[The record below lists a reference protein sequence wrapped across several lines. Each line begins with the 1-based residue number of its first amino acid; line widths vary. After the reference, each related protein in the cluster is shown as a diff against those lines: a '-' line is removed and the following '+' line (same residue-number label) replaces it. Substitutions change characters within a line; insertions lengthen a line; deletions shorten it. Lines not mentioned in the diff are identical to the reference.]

1 MKKLNYVHMLVCPI
15 IVGFVFYHMTFHDY
29 DDSVMGIFST
39 SCFGL
44 TTLLYVLVMFSEVWL
59 LSALTFAP
67 LISYYMYKTSQTL
80 KDIEVIWIF
89 VFSLFQIFIFISVSY
104 KIERITK
111 ECFLYKENLDRS
123 FHRWF
128 KIFESF
134 PEGIAMIKEDGQI
147 QYSNPALMQLLDL
160 DQGLDEKSEINMMS
174 SFSRRGSASDSL
186 SLRSKL
192 EMTKITKW
200 TPPDLGVPAKS

>member
-15 IVGFVFYHMTFHDY
+15 IVGFVFYHMTFNDY
-29 DDSVMGIFST
+29 DDSVIGILST

-67 LISYYMYKTSQTL
+67 LISYYMYKTIQTF
-80 KDIEVIWIF
+80 KDIDPIWIF

-134 PEGIAMIKEDGQI
+134 PEGIAMIKEDG
-147 QYSNPALMQLLDL
+147 
-160 DQGLDEKSEINMMS
+160 
-174 SFSRRGSASDSL
+174 
-186 SLRSKL
+186 
-192 EMTKITKW
+192 
-200 TPPDLGVPAKS
+200 